1 MGEGG
6 ADGGGGALELGRG
19 GGGAWRVHTHWLLQ
33 TKLATS
39 REALILRKK
48 KNLLKTFNED

>member
-6 ADGGGGALELGRG
+6 ADGGGGALELRG
-19 GGGAWRVHTHWLLQ
+19 GGGGARRVHTHWLLQ

-39 REALILRKK
+39 REALILRNREELD
-48 KNLLKTFNED
+48 KNI

>member
-6 ADGGGGALELGRG
+6 ADGGGGALELGGG
-19 GGGAWRVHTHWLLQ
+19 GGGAWRRRVHTHWLLQ

-39 REALILRKK
+39 REALILRNREELG
-48 KNLLKTFNED
+48 KNI

>member
-6 ADGGGGALELGRG
+6 ADGGGGALELRG
-19 GGGAWRVHTHWLLQ
+19 GGSGARRRRVHTHRLLQ

-39 REALILRKK
+39 REALILRNNREELD
-48 KNLLKTFNED
+48 KNI

>member
-6 ADGGGGALELGRG
+6 ADGGGGALELGGG
-19 GGGAWRVHTHWLLQ
+19 GGGARRVHTHWLLQ

-39 REALILRKK
+39 RETLILRKK
-48 KNLLKTFNED
+48 